1 MAKLTVEI
9 LQEKHAAALEELA
22 LKRNQ
27 TTESLRDEIMKTG
40 MGGPLD
46 KSAKEEAPK
55 TAADAE
61 DDDETEVMLM
71 RLKA

>member
-22 LKRNQ
+22 LKRDQ

-40 MGGPLD
+40 MGGPWTRARRRRHQRRRPTLRM
-46 KSAKEEAPK
+46 
-55 TAADAE
+55 T
-61 DDDETEVMLM
+61 TRQ
-71 RLKA
+71 RLC